1 MTLDEF
7 VRSAKAAWPSWPV
20 SSASASSAAGDA
32 ETGFAK
38 FVGAILTG
46 AAGPTEA
53 GKEATLENL
62 RAGDLWLAYHAGLG
76 YPPAVAALEATCFAD
91 LDKIL
96 RARRADAAES
106 EEVVQRLRHR
116 LLVAGPG
123 EPPRILTYSGRGEL
137 RAWVRV
143 AAVRAW
149 LNMKRESPKH
159 EVAQASDALVDE
171 ASTDLELELLKGKY
185 RELFRRVFL
194 QAVEALG
201 PSTRLL
207 LKLHYIDR
215 LSMEEVGKILGVH
228 RLTVLRR
235 LERVRQ
241 ELSESTKE
249 RLEVELRL
257 SAPDVESVLRLIQSR
272 LDVSLQQVLHDV
284 KSG

>member
-1 MTLDEF
+1 MYGG
-7 VRSAKAAWPSWPV
+7 
-20 SSASASSAAGDA
+20 GDA
-32 ETGFAK
+32 GFAQ
-38 FVGAILTG
+38 FIGSIVNGQGQTG
-46 AAGPTEA
+46 Q
-53 GKEATLENL
+53 EATLDSL

-76 YPPAVAALEATCFAD
+76 YPPAVAALEAMCFAD

-116 LLVAGPG
+116 LLVAAPG

-149 LNMKRESPKH
+149 LNMKRESPKY
-159 EVAQASDALVDE
+159 EVSQGSDALVDE

-241 ELSESTKE
+241 ELSEGTKE

-272 LDVSLQQVLHDV
+272 LDVSLQQALHDV